1 MAAGQAQV
9 LRDLGGG
16 WLQCQDQQ
24 GIYYFNQQT
33 QQSSDTPPQ
42 QMAVQPLPAA
52 QPAAIASVAGQ
63 SQVLRELGGGW
74 LQCKDEQGIF
84 FFNQQTQQSSDVVP
98 PELAGVAA
106 QLQLGGGGQTAALQ
120 QPQLQ
125 PKQMQAQFQVQQIQ
139 AQQEQQTAAQTKQ
152 KLTLGPWIVCEDS
165 QGEFYYHTPS
175 GQSFD
180 QPPQELVQLYKAQQP
195 SPAPAAPAQ
204 QVIQYVQQPMQ
215 AQQAYAPQQAYA
227 TQQVFTS
234 AASYQ
239 PQAQAGQQV
248 YYTQYGGQR

>member
-16 WLQCQDQQ
+16 WLQCQDQ
-24 GIYYFNQQT
+24 
-33 QQSSDTPPQ
+33 
-42 QMAVQPLPAA
+42 
-52 QPAAIASVAGQ
+52 
-63 SQVLRELGGGW
+63 
-74 LQCKDEQGIF
+74 QGIF

-106 QLQLGGGGQTAALQ
+106 QLQLGGVGQAVPVVLQ

-125 PKQMQAQFQVQQIQ
+125 PQQMQAQMQVQQMQ
-139 AQQEQQTAAQTKQ
+139 AQQAQQAAAQTKQ
-152 KLTLGPWIVCEDS
+152 KFTLGPWIVCEDS

-195 SPAPAAPAQ
+195 SAAPAAPAQ

-215 AQQAYAPQQAYA
+215 AQQTYATQQAYAPQQAYA

-234 AASYQ
+234 AASYR

-248 YYTQYGGQR
+248 QYVQQPMQAQQAYAYTQYGGQR